1 MTHGSVAVRIWI
13 KTIVLGCILC
23 GMLGFSESS
32 GLMAFLYAVFFFI
45 VGGMVTLPL
54 LMFISPLVKFSARL
68 PYNKQARTGWLFVCL
83 FILYLLVY
91 MLVAYMASGSF
102 IDFNSPE
109 VPVLMTATFVDLF
122 ISVTTTRKS
131 LYKLYEQQNYHD

>member
-1 MTHGSVAVRIWI
+1 MTHGSIAVRIWI

-23 GMLGFSESS
+23 GMVGLSESS
-32 GLMAFLYAVFFFI
+32 GLMAFLFDVFFFI
-45 VGGMVTLPL
+45 VGGIVTLPL
-54 LMFISPLVKFSARL
+54 LMFISPLVKFSAGL
-68 PYNKQARTGWLFVCL
+68 PYNKQARTGWLFVGL
-83 FILYLLVY
+83 FILYFLVY

-109 VPVLMTATFVDLF
+109 VSGLMTATFIDLF
-122 ISVTTTRKS
+122 IAVATTRKS